1 MLEPRLVVPGR
12 VVVAPRLSRFHQAAR
27 FKPKG
32 FSLTAF
38 SPNQLVVVVD
48 QAVTLS
54 AVPLQEEVSA

>member
-1 MLEPRLVVPGR
+1 M
-12 VVVAPRLSRFHQAAR
+12 FHQAAR

-54 AVPLQEEVSA
+54 VVPLQEEASV